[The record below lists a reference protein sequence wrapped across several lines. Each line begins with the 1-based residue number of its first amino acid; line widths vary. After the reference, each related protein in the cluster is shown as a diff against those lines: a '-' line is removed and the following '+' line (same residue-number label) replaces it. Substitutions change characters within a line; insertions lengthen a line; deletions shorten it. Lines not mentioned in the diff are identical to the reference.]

1 LKIAAR
7 LGSPGGERG
16 RGVDESGMPS
26 RLAELWVCPTGFRYY
41 QKPAMADESH
51 KGVLNSL
58 DSGRGIDTINSRR
71 TNNMGR

>member
-1 LKIAAR
+1 
-7 LGSPGGERG
+7 
-16 RGVDESGMPS
+16 MPS